1 MKKGFLI
8 VIPVLVVTII
18 MFSFGIQVYK
28 NRFINFDS
36 SGHVIAK
43 VSESSTKKYFFTKD
57 SKYRILDDKVNIE
70 TTKK

>member
-18 MFSFGIQVYK
+18 MFGFGIQVYK
-28 NRFINFDS
+28 NRFIKFDS

-43 VSESSTKKYFFTKD
+43 VSESSTKK
-57 SKYRILDDKVNIE
+57 
-70 TTKK
+70 